1 MINAKVSLC
10 DRFQYFSVL
19 KESVMSMSIIE
30 EVVPKSE
37 SEYTSE
43 TEDFQ
48 VGNKSRKDLSELCAN
63 F

>member
-1 MINAKVSLC
+1 MIYAKVSLC

-19 KESVMSMSIIE
+19 KESIMSTSIIE
-30 EVVPKSE
+30 EGATESE
-37 SEYTSE
+37 SEYSSE

-48 VGNKSRKDLSELCAN
+48 VGHKSRKDLSELLAN

>member
-1 MINAKVSLC
+1 MIVFSTFVS
-10 DRFQYFSVL
+10 
-19 KESVMSMSIIE
+19 E
-30 EVVPKSE
+30 SE
-37 SEYTSE
+37 SEYSSE